1 MDETQSKI
9 DCTSST
15 QRPSSSEEGV
25 IIEKVPNLD
34 TQGLPIRLQTLRDYA
49 TAITRARGGEP
60 VGVKWPYNFVRRTPE
75 LKIRLTR
82 SMNYRRAL
90 SVDPKLV
97 GEWFDVI

>member
-1 MDETQSKI
+1 LI
-9 DCTSST
+9 APH
-15 QRPSSSEEGV
+15 QRKDPPEEGV

-49 TAITRARGGEP
+49 TAITRAHGGEP
-60 VGVKWPYNFVRRTPE
+60 VGVKWLYNFVRRTPE